1 MTELE
6 KLLAVEDIKR
16 LKARYFYGLDQKDW
30 DLWRT
35 EVFAQDGRLIVPEA
49 SIEAVGV
56 DDIIAYV
63 SKSTGDQVSVHHG
76 HMPIIEIAS
85 DRTATGIWAMEDRLY
100 RTKAHPLADGS
111 TYLHGFGHYHEIYV
125 RTAAGWRIQSTR
137 LTRLRVEMTK
147 IL

>member
-1 MTELE
+1 MTDVET
-6 KLLAVEDIKR
+6 LLAIEEIKR
-16 LKARYFYGLDQKDW
+16 LKARYFYGLDHKDW
-30 DLWRT
+30 DLWRR
-35 EVFAQDGRLIVPEA
+35 EVFADDGRLIVPEA

-56 DDIIAYV
+56 EDIIAYV

-76 HMPIIEIAS
+76 HMPLIEITS
-85 DRTATGIWAMEDRLY
+85 DRTATGMWAMEDRLY

-111 TYLHGFGHYHEIYV
+111 TYLHGFGHYHETYV
-125 RTAAGWRIQSTR
+125 RNAAGWRIHSTR